1 MDNPLNQ
8 LSAKMEKSLKLI
20 ASCPKTVDKVI
31 NESVDLNSQLVMTME
46 KWNALMDK
54 KNKIKNTTTFPQAKT
69 LETSI
74 RKDLEALKKQNVQT
88 KQKLAK
94 LTAMAQSCQ
103 DVENCIQNALLALDT
118 TPTVAKSTPSSS
130 KTTASVAKSRG
141 RDKTTNDGN
150 S

>member
-8 LSAKMEKSLKLI
+8 LTAKMEKSLKLI

-31 NESVDLNSQLVMTME
+31 SESVDLNSELVMTMD

-54 KNKIKNTTTFPQAKT
+54 KNKIKNTNTFPQAKT

-74 RKDLEALKKQNVQT
+74 RKDLEALKVQNVQT

-94 LTAMAQSCQ
+94 LTAMAQSCE
-103 DVENCIQNALLALDT
+103 DVEDCIQNALLALD
-118 TPTVAKSTPSSS
+118 ATPSSP
-130 KTTASVAKSRG
+130 KTTASVANACG
-141 RDKTTNDGN
+141 RDETTHDGN